1 MLGLFCSMAN
11 PTNGV
16 NTDTT
21 RVNNINNEINNNNT
35 MTLASFPTKNEII
48 AIREKMQISSLLEL
62 IRDKMYNSTTTFIT
76 LSMND
81 LVPFT
86 GVMDKVFRS
95 LMTEKEFTV
104 IRTETVN
111 NNEVG
116 AAGYFYKI
124 SW

>member
-1 MLGLFCSMAN
+1 MSN

-16 NTDTT
+16 NTDPT
-21 RVNNINNEINNNNT
+21 RVNNINNEINKNHT
-35 MTLASFPTKNEII
+35 MTLNSFPTKNEII

-62 IRDKMYNSTTTFIT
+62 IRDRMYSSTTTFIM

-81 LVPFT
+81 LAPFT

-95 LMTEKEFTV
+95 LMTDKEFTV

-111 NNEVG
+111 NNDVG
-116 AAGYFYKI
+116 TPGYSYKI